1 MIDTHTWVS
10 NSALQDRFDSARLQ
24 IAASDHPLSINYRDR
39 FNESEIIAYSMSCST
54 DTVYLCS
61 SIARKSY
68 WPTGVYRVLNRVF
81 KPVPTD
87 VFTKR
92 IESFWVDM
100 ALQQVEFCKTLPDFR
115 SAIISRKLGYKK
127 ALGRLK
133 LYINERGVDCDVWD
147 SDIWVCNDYNNPE
160 CQQNILSF
168 GEHVEHEFIR

>member
-1 MIDTHTWVS
+1 MIKTYTWIS
-10 NSALQDRFDSARLQ
+10 NSELQSRFDSARLQ
-24 IAASDHPLSINYRDR
+24 IAASDHPLAINYKDR
-39 FNESEIIAYSMSCST
+39 FNESEIVAYSISCT
-54 DTVYLCS
+54 DDTVYLCG
-61 SIARKSY
+61 SIARKPY
-68 WPTGVYRVLNRVF
+68 WPAGVYRVLNRLF
-81 KPVPTD
+81 KPTPKD